1 MRQMFF
7 DVYATVTHKN
17 GTRETITERVE
28 ASGYTKAIAFVY
40 FKLKADSGLNRRY
53 TSYQVISAVRVDD
66 EDGGPSG
73 RLDVGR
79 IA

>member
-1 MRQMFF
+1 MRQMLF
-7 DVYATVTHKN
+7 DVYVTVGRKD
-17 GTRETITERVE
+17 GTRETITQRVE
-28 ASGYTKAIAFVY
+28 AGSYTKAIAQVY
-40 FKLKADSGLNRRY
+40 FQMKANSGLNGRY